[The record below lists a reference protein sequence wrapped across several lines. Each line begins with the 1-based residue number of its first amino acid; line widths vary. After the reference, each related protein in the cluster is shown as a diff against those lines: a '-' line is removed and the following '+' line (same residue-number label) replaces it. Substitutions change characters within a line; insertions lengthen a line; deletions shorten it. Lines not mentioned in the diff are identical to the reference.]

1 MSAKKG
7 IDTKSDGAWLNDALG
22 VLNIDSRVWRD
33 QKEAEL
39 YQAENERHQKL
50 AIVYQSKLDKA
61 FRSKKSKQLMIAN
74 LPFVTEVYEG
84 EQYVKF
90 EGTVFTAEEFKE
102 RINYLFREHVEKL
115 WEAQLKIEAA
125 DEAQQLEIISS
136 RENTIAISTTRQS
149 DADGRKERGRKDK
162 AKANN
167 KNLKARKVKK

>member
-1 MSAKKG
+1 
-7 IDTKSDGAWLNDALG
+7 
-22 VLNIDSRVWRD
+22 
-33 QKEAEL
+33 
-39 YQAENERHQKL
+39 
-50 AIVYQSKLDKA
+50 
-61 FRSKKSKQLMIAN
+61 MIAN

-125 DEAQQLEIISS
+125 DEVQQLEIISS